1 MFLFSLASSR
11 RLHRI
16 LAMYLFFTAMLVNVL
31 VFAAPPPKAPTP
43 PTLSTLVKYTIRL
56 GRRVGTTGPFLS
68 NNIDFAPDQQ
78 LVLFVGHGAYQYNAG
93 KVLYETV
100 AFDPSGKHVA
110 PYSSHSQ
117 NQEDSNFIK
126 LGTDRVQDI
135 FIELDGE
142 EILTARIVHPY
153 HSLKHIHGSAGL
165 NRLIST
171 VEDLQGVTEYQ
182 INSNLQYVDQVFM
195 VLADLERAD
204 GKTKLLKPEDCREWA
219 KIFNVKR
226 AQSLGV
232 GTVSV
237 SAHPPPATVTKYT
250 IRLGRRVGT
259 HEQLLSNKI
268 DFAPNQQ
275 FVLFIGDHIAL
286 QYHRNAGKA
295 SKYENLVDFSAFPIP
310 FGSSLPHP
318 DSPFIRLGPNRRQ
331 DLSIELDTSR
341 TMTVK
346 MRDDSTMYIRSLAQF
361 WELIESVEDLRKI
374 ISFPIISDLDW
385 VNAVF
390 EVLGRLVRADGKTQ
404 VLKVEDAREW
414 RKIYAEHYPRRPCIP
429 IYPPIHLSI
438 HLSISTYL
446 PIYPFIQTTHSQK
459 NPPSSPSSPDEESEE
474 RDDEADRTGADTTG
488 GREEG
493 GREEEADGADERSGA
508 G

>member
-16 LAMYLFFTAMLVNVL
+16 LAMYLFFAAMLVNVL

-43 PTLSTLVKYTIRL
+43 PIKYTIRL

-78 LVLFVGHGAYQYNAG
+78 LVLFVGHGAYQYKAG

-135 FIELDGE
+135 FIELDRE

-153 HSLKHIHGSAGL
+153 HSLKHIHGLAGL
-165 NRLIST
+165 HQLIST
-171 VEDLQGVTEYQ
+171 VEDLQGVTEYE
-182 INSNLQYVDQVFM
+182 INSNLQYVDQVFT

-204 GKTKLLKPEDCREWA
+204 GKTKLLKPEDCHEWA

-226 AQSLGV
+226 AQSVRGV
-232 GTVSV
+232 GTMSV
-237 SAHPPPATVTKYT
+237 SAHPRPATVTKYT

-259 HEQLLSNKI
+259 HGQLLSNEI

-286 QYHRNAGKA
+286 QYHRSDTKA
-295 SKYENLVDFSAFPIP
+295 SKYKNLVDFNTFPTP
-310 FGSSLPHP
+310 FGSSFTHS
-318 DSPFIRLGPNRRQ
+318 DSPFIRLGPNRRE
-331 DLSIELDTSR
+331 DLSIEIDTSR

-346 MRDDSTMYIRSLAQF
+346 MKDDSTMYIRSLTEF
-361 WELIESVEDLRKI
+361 WDLIESVEDLRKI

-404 VLKVEDAREW
+404 VLTVEDAREW
-414 RKIYAEHYPRRPCIP
+414 RKIYAVSEHLRAGVK
-429 IYPPIHLSI
+429 
-438 HLSISTYL
+438 L
-446 PIYPFIQTTHSQK
+446 PK
-459 NPPSSPSSPDEESEE
+459 VMLN
-474 RDDEADRTGADTTG
+474 
-488 GREEG
+488 
-493 GREEEADGADERSGA
+493 A
-508 G
+508 GDAG

>member
-1 MFLFSLASSR
+1 
-11 RLHRI
+11 
-16 LAMYLFFTAMLVNVL
+16 MYLFFTAMLVNVL
-31 VFAAPPPKAPTP
+31 VFAAPPPKVPTP
-43 PTLSTLVKYTIRL
+43 PTYLALSTLVKYTIRL

-78 LVLFVGHGAYQYNAG
+78 FVLFVGHGAYQYNTG

-135 FIELDGE
+135 FIELDRE
-142 EILTARIVHPY
+142 EILTARIVHPC

-165 NRLIST
+165 HQLIST
-171 VEDLQGVTEYQ
+171 VEDLQGITGYRIE
-182 INSNLQYVDQVFM
+182 SNLQYVDQVFM

-204 GKTKLLKPEDCREWA
+204 GKTKLLKPEDCREWQ
-219 KIFNVKR
+219 KIFDVKR

-232 GTVSV
+232 GTGSV
-237 SAHPPPATVTKYT
+237 SAHPRPATVTKYT

-259 HEQLLSNKI
+259 HEQLLSNEI
-268 DFAPNQQ
+268 DFAPNQR

-286 QYHRNAGKA
+286 QYHRSSTKA
-295 SKYENLVDFSAFPIP
+295 SKYENLVDFNTFPTP
-310 FGSSLPHP
+310 FGSSFTHS
-318 DSPFIRLGPNRRQ
+318 DSPFIRLGPNRRE
-331 DLSIELDTSR
+331 DLSIEIDTRR

-346 MRDDSTMYIRSLAQF
+346 MKDDSTMYIRSLTEF
-361 WELIESVEDLRKI
+361 WDLIESVEELRKI

-414 RKIYAEHYPRRPCIP
+414 QKIYTVSEHLRRGVKFPKEV
-429 IYPPIHLSI
+429 L
-438 HLSISTYL
+438 
-446 PIYPFIQTTHSQK
+446 K
-459 NPPSSPSSPDEESEE
+459 
-474 RDDEADRTGADTTG
+474 
-488 GREEG
+488 
-493 GREEEADGADERSGA
+493 A
-508 G
+508 GDAGSFAIAIAK